1 MQETY
6 YEEFEKYWKKFAT
19 QLQGQIMTQAQ
30 KGMLIHSAL
39 NLILADC
46 AGFWD
51 SKYSEGGRWLDK
63 YETEHPKKAG
73 MIRDILLND
82 MRFTDEGEK
91 SSNYKALKYI
101 IPVGTAIAGYAVSGF
116 GKRDALVRAACTILP
131 AAVAYPITTN
141 IVGMKADDEKE
152 KLIQAYMKQLDK
164 YKRSVESILQD
175 AALEEENDRT

>member
-30 KGMLIHSAL
+30 KGVLIHSAL

-63 YETEHPKKAG
+63 YETEYPKKAG

-82 MRFTDEGEK
+82 MRFMDEGEQ
-91 SSNYKALKYI
+91 SYNYKALKYI
-101 IPVGTAIAGYAVSGF
+101 VPVGTAAVGFAISGF
-116 GKRDALVRAACTILP
+116 AISGKLARAACTIIP
-131 AAVAYPITTN
+131 AAAAYPITTN
-141 IVGMKADDEKE
+141 IVNMKADDERE

-164 YKRSVESILQD
+164 YKLSIESILQD
-175 AALEEENDRT
+175 VGEEINQT